1 MDFRKLL
8 FGTLC
13 CFALATSFLSC
24 SDDDGPQ
31 FNDEGSKVELPGRR
45 AFILYEGANVTSNN
59 AGIAFYAPDGN
70 AQFVKNIY
78 YTQNEKQLGSLG
90 LSMVEYENNLYVVV
104 SGSKYISKLNS
115 ACVEEGRY
123 VIPAGEGDPRFI
135 EAEDG
140 FLYVT
145 QYGGQVS
152 KIDTRTLE
160 RVLTFKGGD
169 NLEGIVECNG
179 KLYVANTYKGVYPNI
194 VYNKEVLVINPQDM
208 TLVQT
213 ISVPDNPERLFEEN
227 GKVYLYSKG
236 NYADVPNTLSIIDP
250 AQNNNVTDLKIR
262 ASKVAEGNDDLFY
275 LVNNVTEY
283 NENWQPVSS
292 VNSFITYNTKTGQKG
307 GSFLKNVPEK
317 LKSANI
323 YLLAVDDETGD
334 IYVGTTDYVT
344 TGTIYRFDRN
354 GNQKGE
360 PFDAGGINPNT
371 MLFLD

>member
-1 MDFRKLL
+1 MEIRKFL

-13 CFALATSFLSC
+13 CLALGTSFVSC
-24 SDDDGPQ
+24 SDDDEPG
-31 FNDEGSKVELPGRR
+31 FNDGGSKVELPGRR
-45 AFILYEGANVTSNN
+45 AYILYEGASTTSNN
-59 AGIAFYAPDGN
+59 AGIAFYAPNGDKE
-70 AQFVKNIY
+70 FIKDIY
-78 YTQNEKQLGSLG
+78 KTQNEKQLGSLG
-90 LSMVEYENNLYVVV
+90 QSMIEYENNIYVVV
-104 SGSKYISKLNS
+104 SGSKYIAKLNS

-123 VIPAGEGDPRFI
+123 FIPAGEGDPRYI

-140 FLYVT
+140 FIYVT

-152 KIDTRTLE
+152 KLDANTLKL
-160 RVLTFKGGD
+160 VDTFKGGD

-179 KLYVANTYKGVYPNI
+179 KLYVANTYKGLYPNI
-194 VYNKEVLVINPQDM
+194 TYNKEVLVVNPQTM
-208 TLVQT
+208 ELEQTLT
-213 ISVPDNPERLFEEN
+213 VPDNPERLFEED

-236 NYADVPNTLSIIDP
+236 NYADVLNTLSVIDP
-250 AQNNNVTDLKIR
+250 LQNNKVTDLNIR
-262 ASKVAEGNDDLFY
+262 VSKVVEGNDDMFY
-275 LVNNVTEY
+275 LVNNETIY
-283 NENWQPVSS
+283 DDNWQVVSS
-292 VNSFITYNTKTGQKG
+292 VNTFTTYNTKTGQKG

-334 IYVGTTDYVT
+334 IYVGITDYVT

>member
-1 MDFRKLL
+1 MELRKWL

-13 CFALATSFLSC
+13 CFALATSFISC
-24 SDDDGPQ
+24 SDDDEPQ

-59 AGIAFYAPDGN
+59 SGIAFYAPNGD
-70 AQFVKNIY
+70 AQFIKNIY

-90 LSMVEYENNLYVVV
+90 QSMVEYENNIYVVV

-123 VIPAGEGDPRFI
+123 MIPAGEGDPRFI

-140 FLYVT
+140 FIYVT

-152 KIDTRTLE
+152 KIDARTME

-179 KLYVANTYKGVYPNI
+179 KLYVANTYKGLYPNI
-194 VYNKEVLVINPQDM
+194 VYNKEVLVINPHDM
-208 TLVQT
+208 TLVQKVT
-213 ISVPDNPERLFEEN
+213 VPDNPERLFEED

-236 NYADVPNTLSIIDP
+236 NYADIPNTLSVIDP
-250 AQNNNVTDLKIR
+250 LQNNKVTDLDIR
-262 ASKVAEGNDDLFY
+262 ASKIAEGNDDMLY
-275 LVNNVTEY
+275 LVNNETEY
-283 NENWQPVSS
+283 DSNWNVVSS
-292 VNSFITYNTKTGQKG
+292 VNTFATYNTKTGAKG
-307 GSFLKNVPEK
+307 GSFLKDIPEK
-317 LKSANI
+317 LKGSTI

-334 IYVGTTDYVT
+334 IYVGITDYVT

-354 GNQKGE
+354 GNQNGE
-360 PFDAGGINPNT
+360 SFDAGGINPNT